1 MDDFDFDF
9 QEDTGNNYES
19 NLPGPGGRQRIED
32 EAERFRQNLKNFG
45 VDVNAGGFTD
55 PLAIEIM
62 NLETPPK
69 LSLLYEYD
77 DHKDDYKDLTTKLF
91 ADWYRK
97 EGNAEITQ
105 LFVACAL
112 EKQRDTRPN
121 YKGGFF
127 LDNYAADFNTFGTK
141 LADSRSPQRQI
152 IQVSKGVCPRA
163 GRIYNVWY
171 KNTYPGDGGDIFST
185 KKLGKRTAV
194 CNECGSYRENG
205 YYVASDHYSL
215 LIEFWYAHNSLSPNT
230 YLEQNK
236 SDA

>member
-9 QEDTGNNYES
+9 QEDTGNDYES
-19 NLPGPGGRQRIED
+19 YFRGAGKRQRVE
-32 EAERFRQNLKNFG
+32 EAERFRVLLKNFG
-45 VDVNAGGFTD
+45 VDVKAEGFTD

-62 NLETPPK
+62 NLEIPPK

-77 DHKDDYKDLTTKLF
+77 DHEDNYKDLTTKLF

-121 YKGGFF
+121 YKGGFY
-127 LDNYAADFNTFGTK
+127 LDNYVKSFNTSGMK
-141 LADSRSPQRQI
+141 LADSGSPKRQI
-152 IQVSKGVCPRA
+152 IQVSKGVCARA

-171 KNTYPGDGGDIFST
+171 RNNYPGDGGDIFAT
-185 KKLGKRTAV
+185 KKLGGKTAV
-194 CNECGSYRENG
+194 CHECGSYRQDG
-205 YYVASDHYSL
+205 YHVPSDHYL
-215 LIEFWYAHNSLSPNT
+215 LLRECWHAHNSLTP
-230 YLEQNK
+230 EQQLKQNR
-236 SDA
+236 DDT